1 MTDIDVFAIDDDF
14 DPLAETGFEAD
25 NDFDPNDEY
34 VAPVIPDADKS
45 VVPPA
50 VILPPEERIAQLIKG
65 VPGQTFRIIHGIELC
80 TDEPRLAEDI
90 AEDLER
96 DFPQRISV
104 YDAMQVLKLLER
116 AGALERMEVETEE
129 ATNTDEANTA
139 AAGTNAE
146 AAAIA
151 AANAEALA
159 DMTEGEDD
167 LDAFAGEYLTPTPA
181 PPVWYQATEAGLDAI
196 NKYASEQT
204 IVNVIA
210 EEPQYLPIYHQVLTM
225 LAEEDGQSMKDLDAA
240 VNADPLLVSPKRFCG
255 YFLDRLDRSGAAEF
269 KASRWRITPRGAS
282 ILEHYDFA

>member
-25 NDFDPNDEY
+25 DDFDPNEEY
-34 VAPVIPDADKS
+34 IAPIPDADKS

-80 TDEPRLAEDI
+80 VDEPRLAEDI
-90 AEDLER
+90 AADLER

-116 AGALERMEVETEE
+116 AGALERVEMEPETNAEVDAVAAEVE
-129 ATNTDEANTA
+129 
-139 AAGTNAE
+139 AE

-151 AANAEALA
+151 AANVEALK
-159 DMTEGEDD
+159 DMEAFDNEDD
-167 LDAFAGEYLTPTPA
+167 LDEFAGEYLTPTPA

-196 NKYASEQT
+196 TKYASEQT

-210 EEPQYLPIYHQVLTM
+210 EEPKYLPIYHQVLSM

-240 VNADPLLVSPKRFCG
+240 VNADPLLVEPKRFCG

-282 ILEHYDFA
+282 VLEHYDFAC

>member
-25 NDFDPNDEY
+25 DDFDPNEEY
-34 VAPVIPDADKS
+34 IAPIPDADKS

-80 TDEPRLAEDI
+80 AGEARLAEDI
-90 AEDLER
+90 AADLER

-116 AGALERMEVETEE
+116 AGALERMEMEPEAGAEVDDIAAEAEVET
-129 ATNTDEANTA
+129 
-139 AAGTNAE
+139 
-146 AAAIA
+146 AAIA
-151 AANAEALA
+151 AANVEALK
-159 DMTEGEDD
+159 DMEAFDNEDD
-167 LDAFAGEYLTPTPA
+167 LNEFAGEYLTPTPA

-196 NKYASEQT
+196 TKYASEQT

-210 EEPQYLPIYHQVLTM
+210 EEPKYLPIYHQVLSM

-240 VNADPLLVSPKRFCG
+240 VNADPLLVEPKRFCG

-269 KASRWRITPRGAS
+269 KANRWRITPRGAS
-282 ILEHYDFA
+282 ILAHYDFAC

>member
-25 NDFDPNDEY
+25 DDFDPNEEY
-34 VAPVIPDADKS
+34 IAPIPDADKS

-116 AGALERMEVETEE
+116 AGALERVEMETGAE
-129 ATNTDEANTA
+129 ADEIDTVAANTE
-139 AAGTNAE
+139 AE

-151 AANAEALA
+151 AVNAEALA

-167 LDAFAGEYLTPTPA
+167 LEEFAGEYLTPTPA

-282 ILEHYDFA
+282 ILEHYDFAC

>member
-1 MTDIDVFAIDDDF
+1 MTDIDVFTIDDDF

-25 NDFDPNDEY
+25 DDFDPNEEY
-34 VAPVIPDADKS
+34 IAPIPDADKS

-80 TDEPRLAEDI
+80 TDAPRLAEDI

-96 DFPQRISV
+96 DYPQRISV

-116 AGALERMEVETEE
+116 AGALERVEMETETE
-129 ATNTDEANTA
+129 ADAEVDAIA
-139 AAGTNAE
+139 ASAEAE

-151 AANAEALA
+151 AANIEALEA
-159 DMTEGEDD
+159 LSGEDE
-167 LDAFAGEYLTPTPA
+167 LDEYAGEYLTPTPA
-181 PPVWYQATEAGLDAI
+181 PPVYYQATEDGIAAI
-196 NKYASEQT
+196 GKYASEQT

-210 EEPQYLPIYHQVLTM
+210 EEPQYLPIYQQVLTM

-240 VNADPLLVSPKRFCG
+240 VNGDPLLASPKRFCG
-255 YFLDRLDRSGAAEF
+255 YFLDRLDRSGAAVF
-269 KASRWRITPRGAS
+269 KDSRWRITPRGAS
-282 ILEHYDFA
+282 VLAHYDFAC

>member
-25 NDFDPNDEY
+25 DDFDPNEEY
-34 VAPVIPDADKS
+34 IAPIPDADKS

-80 TDEPRLAEDI
+80 VDEPRLAEDI
-90 AEDLER
+90 ADDLER

-116 AGALERMEVETEE
+116 AGALERVEMEPVVGDEVDDIAAE
-129 ATNTDEANTA
+129 AEV
-139 AAGTNAE
+139 E

-151 AANAEALA
+151 AANAEALK
-159 DMTEGEDD
+159 DMEAFDNEDD
-167 LDAFAGEYLTPTPA
+167 LDEFAGEYLTPTPA

-196 NKYASEQT
+196 TKYVSEQT

-210 EEPQYLPIYHQVLTM
+210 EEPKYLPIYHQVLSM

-240 VNADPLLVSPKRFCG
+240 VNGDPLLVSPKRFCG
-255 YFLDRLDRSGAAEF
+255 YFLDRLDRSGAAVF
-269 KASRWRITPRGAS
+269 KDSRWRITPRGAS
-282 ILEHYDFA
+282 VLAHYDFAC

>member
-25 NDFDPNDEY
+25 DDFDPNEEY
-34 VAPVIPDADKS
+34 IAPIPDADKS

-65 VPGQTFRIIHGIELC
+65 IPGQTFRIIHGIELC
-80 TDEPRLAEDI
+80 AGEARLAEDI
-90 AEDLER
+90 AADLER

-116 AGALERMEVETEE
+116 AGALERVEMEPVVGDEVDDIAAE
-129 ATNTDEANTA
+129 AEV
-139 AAGTNAE
+139 E

-151 AANAEALA
+151 AANAEALK
-159 DMTEGEDD
+159 DMEAFDNEDD
-167 LDAFAGEYLTPTPA
+167 LDEFAGEYLTPTPA

-196 NKYASEQT
+196 TKYASEQT

-210 EEPQYLPIYHQVLTM
+210 EEPKYLPIYHQVLSM

-240 VNADPLLVSPKRFCG
+240 VNGDPLLVSPKRFCG
-255 YFLDRLDRSGAAEF
+255 YFLDRLDRSGAAVF
-269 KASRWRITPRGAS
+269 KDSRWRITPRGAS
-282 ILEHYDFA
+282 VLAHYDFAC

>member
-1 MTDIDVFAIDDDF
+1 MTDIDVFTIDDDF

-25 NDFDPNDEY
+25 DDFNPNEEY
-34 VAPVIPDADKS
+34 IAPIPDADKS

-116 AGALERMEVETEE
+116 AGALERVEVEAETEVD
-129 ATNTDEANTA
+129 ATE
-139 AAGTNAE
+139 AE
-146 AAAIA
+146 AAAAAETEAVAIA

-159 DMTEGEDD
+159 DMAEGEDD
-167 LDAFAGEYLTPTPA
+167 LDEFAGEYLTPTPA
-181 PPVWYQATEAGLDAI
+181 PPVYYQATEDGIAAI
-196 NKYASEQT
+196 GKYASEQT
-204 IVNVIA
+204 IVNAIA
-210 EEPQYLPIYHQVLTM
+210 EEPQYLPIYQQVLTM

-240 VNADPLLVSPKRFCG
+240 VNGDPLLVSPKRFCG

-282 ILEHYDFA
+282 VLENYDFAC

>member
-25 NDFDPNDEY
+25 DDFDPNEEY
-34 VAPVIPDADKS
+34 IAPIPDVDKS

-65 VPGQTFRIIHGIELC
+65 IPGQTFRIIHGIELC
-80 TDEPRLAEDI
+80 AGEARLAEDI
-90 AEDLER
+90 AADLER

-116 AGALERMEVETEE
+116 AGALERMEMEPEAGAEVDDIAAEAEVE
-129 ATNTDEANTA
+129 AT
-139 AAGTNAE
+139 
-146 AAAIA
+146 AIA
-151 AANAEALA
+151 AANVEALK
-159 DMTEGEDD
+159 DMEAFDNEDD
-167 LDAFAGEYLTPTPA
+167 LDEFAGEYLTPTPA

-196 NKYASEQT
+196 TKYASEQT

-210 EEPQYLPIYHQVLTM
+210 EEPKYLPIYHQVLSM

-240 VNADPLLVSPKRFCG
+240 VNADPLLVEPKRFCG

-282 ILEHYDFA
+282 VLAHYDFAC

>member
-25 NDFDPNDEY
+25 DDFDPNEEY
-34 VAPVIPDADKS
+34 IAPIPDADKS

-65 VPGQTFRIIHGIELC
+65 LPGQTFRVMHGVELC
-80 TDEPRLAEDI
+80 IDEPRLAEDI

-96 DFPQRISV
+96 DYPQRVSV

-116 AGALERMEVETEE
+116 AGALERVEMDTEDDTE
-129 ATNTDEANTA
+129 ADVDTI
-139 AAGTNAE
+139 AAGAEAE
-146 AAAIA
+146 AATIA

-159 DMTEGEDD
+159 EMAEGDEE
-167 LDAFAGEYLTPTPA
+167 LDEFAGEYLTPTPA
-181 PPVWYQATEAGLDAI
+181 PPVYFQATDAGIAAL

-240 VNADPLLVSPKRFCG
+240 VNADPLLVEPKRFCG

-269 KASRWRITPRGAS
+269 KASRWRITPRGRS
-282 ILEHYDFA
+282 VLEHYDFAC

>member
-1 MTDIDVFAIDDDF
+1 MTDIDVFTIDDDF

-25 NDFDPNDEY
+25 DDFNPNEEY
-34 VAPVIPDADKS
+34 IAPIPDADKS

-80 TDEPRLAEDI
+80 TDAPRLAEDI

-96 DFPQRISV
+96 DYPQRISV

-116 AGALERMEVETEE
+116 AGALERVEVEAETEVD
-129 ATNTDEANTA
+129 ATE
-139 AAGTNAE
+139 AE
-146 AAAIA
+146 AAAAAETEAVAIA

-159 DMTEGEDD
+159 DMAEGEDD
-167 LDAFAGEYLTPTPA
+167 LNEFAEEYLTPTPA
-181 PPVWYQATEAGLDAI
+181 PPVYYQATEDGIAAI
-196 NKYASEQT
+196 GKYASEQT

-210 EEPQYLPIYHQVLTM
+210 EEPQYLPIYQQVLTM

-240 VNADPLLVSPKRFCG
+240 VNGDPLLVSPKRFCG

-282 ILEHYDFA
+282 VLENYDFAC

>member
-1 MTDIDVFAIDDDF
+1 MTDIDVFTIDDDF

-25 NDFDPNDEY
+25 DDFNPNEEY
-34 VAPVIPDADKS
+34 IAPIPDADKS

-116 AGALERMEVETEE
+116 AGALERVEVEAETEVD
-129 ATNTDEANTA
+129 ATE
-139 AAGTNAE
+139 AE
-146 AAAIA
+146 AAAAAETEAVAIA

-159 DMTEGEDD
+159 DMAEDEDD
-167 LDAFAGEYLTPTPA
+167 LDEFAGEYLTPTPA
-181 PPVWYQATEAGLDAI
+181 PPVYYQATEDGIAAI
-196 NKYASEQT
+196 GKYASEQT
-204 IVNVIA
+204 IVNAIA
-210 EEPQYLPIYHQVLTM
+210 EEPQYLPIYQQVLTM

-240 VNADPLLVSPKRFCG
+240 VNGDPLLVSPKRFCG

-282 ILEHYDFA
+282 VLENYDFAC